1 MTATS
6 IHLMLGPSAI
16 EGLGVFTL
24 TPIKAGEPVPLSNE
38 NEARIFSQAE
48 LASLPPP
55 YANYFVPDKD
65 GNWWG
70 PINYHRMS
78 IGWYLN
84 HSLQPNINV
93 SDRFAALRPIAA
105 GEELTID
112 YSYWNFDWVRDKG
125 IKHRPAWFRLLPAD
139 VHYWPK
145 RNMPE

>member
-1 MTATS
+1 MTATG

-24 TPIKAGEPVPLSNE
+24 TPIETGEPVPLSNE

-48 LASLPPP
+48 LAALQPA
-55 YANYFVPDKD
+55 YANYYVPDKD

-70 PINYHRMS
+70 PIDHHRMS

-84 HSLQPNINV
+84 HSPKPNIDV

-105 GEELTID
+105 G
-112 YSYWNFDWVRDKG
+112 
-125 IKHRPAWFRLLPAD
+125 
-139 VHYWPK
+139 
-145 RNMPE
+145 